1 MDIDIKEIEGRIQ
14 GQFALGHAMLF
25 WEDEAGEY
33 AQATQGLDLGGGA
46 LVDVTGAELAG
57 KRAILRERPARN
69 LVVYRAGGKPRPED
83 DFLYDVKLAATPF
96 TCKMEGIWA
105 AECGVPAQLAGAL
118 ADHGRFFNSKERRAA
133 LAESGLD
140 KTSEASLRLAML
152 AACVGSKADSPRDVV
167 RDVVRRLLAELGRG
181 QDRTAR
187 TIAECGLSATLW
199 AAVGDALGYRA
210 PEGEEPTVEDLA
222 LKMLQSRCAD
232 LLGEQHRLRP
242 DAERILGELA
252 SNSRTRGA
260 YDALA
265 REYAEAIEAGVP
277 VDGRCAEGVGDNDT
291 LPAFDGWIVADLLA
305 RAVEGTLR
313 AKEAEEVA
321 TSRRTTLWF
330 DEYRSR
336 YAAIEAACALFE
348 EIDAY
353 RAQCSAK
360 TTAAEIFDAYC
371 RDWHRADAAYR
382 RLVGSMREAGPG
394 FRQAARALATKADD
408 AYGKFLVDLADRWQ
422 LHLLDGGAYPPAGM
436 PSQADF
442 FREHVEKAFP
452 RAEPGK
458 RVGVVVSDAM
468 RYEVGR
474 DLAARLSRG
483 DVAAGRARAKATCGA
498 MACMLPSYTQLG
510 MAALLPAGTMEV
522 DPATAN
528 VTKGGEPTDGIAN
541 RQKIVEAAVPGAVLV
556 QASTVLEGGL
566 PDVAAAPLV
575 VVYHNAIDK
584 RGDARDT
591 EGEVFAA
598 CEDAICQVA
607 AIAGELLRAGCGKVV
622 VTADHGFLYQDQAVE
637 EFNYA
642 VVDGLGDLV
651 HAEGRRL
658 SHGRRFAVGDEVP
671 KSDSLVEYSS
681 VQLSLNG
688 EERFAFP
695 RGVARL
701 RLRGS
706 GARFVHGGASLQ
718 ENAVPVVTIERA
730 GGRAAAGRTGAQG
743 FLCGRP
749 SITGATVTLD
759 VYQTQQCSEKVAP
772 LAVKVGLYSPDDAAR
787 PLCAEEKALE
797 LASTAEGSEER
808 KTRVTL
814 LVTDDVDDYPQAVL
828 RISSRIGNTNQ
839 YGAEW
844 EQRLSVNRA
853 FGNDFDF

>member
-1 MDIDIKEIEGRIQ
+1 MNIDTKEIEDRIQ
-14 GQFALGHAMLF
+14 GQFAQGHATLF
-25 WEDEAGEY
+25 WEDEPGEY
-33 AQATQGLDLGGGA
+33 AHIVQGLDLGDGA

-57 KRAILRERPARN
+57 KRAVLRERPAHN

-83 DFLYDVKLAATPF
+83 DFLYDVKLTATPF

-105 AECGVPAQLAGAL
+105 AECGVPLQLAGAL
-118 ADHGRFFNSKERRAA
+118 ADYGRFFNSKERRAA

-140 KTSEASLRLAML
+140 KTGEASLRLAMA
-152 AACVGSKADSPRDVV
+152 AACAGSKADAPRDAV

-181 QDRTAR
+181 QDKTAKA
-187 TIAECGLSATLW
+187 ISDCGLSTTLW

-210 PEGEEPTVEDLA
+210 PKGEEPTVEDLA

-232 LLGEQHRLRP
+232 LVGEQHRLRP

-260 YDALA
+260 YGALA
-265 REYAEAIEAGVP
+265 REYAEAVTSSVP
-277 VDGRCAEGVGDNDT
+277 ADRRCAEGVGDNDT

-305 RAVEGTLR
+305 RAIDGTLG
-313 AKEAEEVA
+313 AKDAEDVA
-321 TSRRTTLWF
+321 NTRRTTLWYG
-330 DEYRSR
+330 EYRSR
-336 YAAIEAACALFE
+336 YAAISAACTLLE

-353 RAQCSAK
+353 FAHCSAK
-360 TTAAEIFDAYC
+360 TTEAAIFDAYC

-382 RLVGSMREAGPG
+382 QLVGSMRASGLG
-394 FRQAARALATKADD
+394 FRQAAHALASKADD
-408 AYGKFLVDLADRWQ
+408 AYGKFLVDLTERWQ
-422 LHLLDGGAYPPAGM
+422 LHLMDGGTYPPAGV

-442 FREHVEKAFP
+442 FRDHVEKAFP
-452 RAEPGK
+452 RAEDGK
-458 RVGVVVSDAM
+458 RVGVVVSDAL

-474 DLAARLSRG
+474 DLAARLTRG
-483 DVAAGRARAKATCGA
+483 DVAVGRARVKATCGA

-510 MAALLPAGTMEV
+510 MAALLPAGAMEV

-528 VTKGGEPTDGIAN
+528 VAKGGEATDGIAN
-541 RQKIVEAAVPGAVLV
+541 RQRIAGAAVPGAVLL

-566 PDVAAAPLV
+566 PDVGAAPLV
-575 VVYHNAIDK
+575 MVYHNTIDK

-591 EGEVFAA
+591 EGQVFAA
-598 CEDAICQVA
+598 CEDAISEVA

-642 VVDGLGDLV
+642 VVDGLGDLT

-658 SHGRRFAVGDEVP
+658 THGRRFAVGDEVP
-671 KSDSLVEYSS
+671 KSDSLIEYSAA
-681 VQLSLNG
+681 QLSLGG
-688 EERFAFP
+688 EARFAFP
-695 RGVARL
+695 RGVSRL

-718 ENAVPVVTIERA
+718 ENTVPVVTIERA
-730 GGRAAAGRTGAQG
+730 GSRAAAGRTGAQG

-749 SITGATVTLD
+749 SITGATVALD
-759 VYQTQQCSEKVAP
+759 VYQTQPCSEKVAP

-797 LASTAEGSEER
+797 LACTAEGSEDR

-844 EQRLSVNRA
+844 EQRLSVNRV

>member
-1 MDIDIKEIEGRIQ
+1 MDIDIKEIEDRIR
-14 GQFALGHAMLF
+14 GQFALGHATLF

-33 AQATQGLDLGGGA
+33 AQATQGLDLGDGA

-140 KTSEASLRLAML
+140 KTSEASLRLAMS
-152 AACVGSKADSPRDVV
+152 AACAGSKADSPRDAV

-187 TIAECGLSATLW
+187 VIAECGLSATLW
-199 AAVGDALGYRA
+199 AAVG
-210 PEGEEPTVEDLA
+210 
-222 LKMLQSRCAD
+222 
-232 LLGEQHRLRP
+232 
-242 DAERILGELA
+242 
-252 SNSRTRGA
+252 
-260 YDALA
+260 DALA

-291 LPAFDGWIVADLLA
+291 LPAFDGWIAADLLA

-321 TSRRTTLWF
+321 ASRRTTLWF
-330 DEYRSR
+330 NEYGSR

-371 RDWHRADAAYR
+371 GDWHRVDAAYR
-382 RLVGSMREAGPG
+382 RLVDSMREAGPG
-394 FRQAARALATKADD
+394 FRQAARALTTKADD

-422 LHLLDGGAYPPAGM
+422 LHLLDGGAYPPAGV

-452 RAEPGK
+452 RAETGK

-483 DVAAGRARAKATCGA
+483 DVVTGRARAKAECDA

-642 VVDGLGDLV
+642 VVDGLGDLM
-651 HAEGRRL
+651 HAEGHRL

-671 KSDSLVEYSS
+671 KSDSLIEYSS

-688 EERFAFP
+688 EERFALP

-749 SITGATVTLD
+749 SITGATVALD
-759 VYQTQQCSEKVAP
+759 VYQTQPCSEKVAP

-853 FGNDFDF
+853 FGNDFDL